1 VEILVKK
8 MTPSSEFMK
17 NIEIEK
23 EDFGC
28 IFFTVWEKKKLN
40 SVLTFESIFSKF
52 GRIWWRKRELSTN
65 GLRPK

>member
-28 IFFTVWEKKKLN
+28 IFFTVWERKK
-40 SVLTFESIFSKF
+40 VKF
-52 GRIWWRKRELSTN
+52 CFDL
-65 GLRPK
+65 